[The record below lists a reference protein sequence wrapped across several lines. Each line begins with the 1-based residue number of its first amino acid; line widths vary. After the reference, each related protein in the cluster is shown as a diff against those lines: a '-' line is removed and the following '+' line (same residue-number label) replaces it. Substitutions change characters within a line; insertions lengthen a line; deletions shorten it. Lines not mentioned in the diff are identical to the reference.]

1 MQRNILITS
10 AGKRVALTKYF
21 KDTLSRFYPEAKVFT
36 TDMNPEM
43 APAGYVSDGCFRVP
57 RVTDE
62 AYPAI
67 LLDICEKNDVGM
79 VVATIDTELLLLADL
94 KADFLAKGI
103 HVMVSYLAG
112 GNAFNQLNSFLGIN
126 RSVKDY
132 LEVYRNHKPDISL
145 TEDVIT
151 TLDELK
157 SVGCAIG
164 LITDGRSVQQRHK
177 IDALGL
183 YRWISDGDIVISEE
197 FGSEKPNLANYE
209 YFMNRYSRK
218 AEFYYVGDNP
228 QKDFLAPNSL
238 GWTTICMRDNGQNI
252 HKYDERVNVEANY
265 LIDNIKELLDIIPV

>member
-1 MQRNILITS
+1 MKVVCFDLD
-10 AGKRVALTKYF
+10 
-21 KDTLSRFYPEAKVFT
+21 DTLYKEIDYLKS
-36 TDMNPEM
+36 
-43 APAGYVSDGCFRVP
+43 
-57 RVTDE
+57 
-62 AYPAI
+62 AYREISFLAVGNNQR
-67 LLDICEKNDVGM
+67 KAQAAYDV
-79 VVATIDTELLLLADL
+79 IL
-94 KADFLAKGI
+94 KA
-103 HVMVSYLAG
+103 YLAG

-157 SVGCAIG
+157 SVGCVIG